1 MSEHFTEEQPQ
12 VEEITETEPF
22 TERKSRA
29 GKFGPLAFIGL
40 VAVLTVAAIG
50 YLWSRGAKKETMAE
64 ETRAEEKHGGEPGEE
79 VKLSPEM
86 LTAAKL
92 EIEGVTS
99 RPAVA
104 KMFVTGVVELN
115 PENTGM
121 ATPLVGGRVENV
133 FFGVG
138 DYVQKGQIL
147 AVIASPQLA
156 QMHGKMHEAE
166 THLELAERNLARVQK
181 AENRVAVLQAK
192 AKLDEAEATLQR
204 TKKLIELG
212 AGAGKDLIAA
222 ETTYK
227 TAQAEFEFQSNIT
240 LNKEI
245 QEAKADVETS
255 RVDLRH
261 IVDEMRSLGVDL
273 KAGQHIDHNKDSSLV
288 ALRSPLSGM
297 VTERKVNNG
306 AGVEAGMALFSVSNP
321 ATVFVVANVPEASV
335 NKLALG
341 ALAEIRAKSV
351 TGAFSGR
358 VSYIE
363 PKLDEATRTAR
374 VRLETPN
381 SNGQLRA
388 GMFAEVG
395 FQTGADTADGA
406 EIVINSSAVQRQGE
420 KVFVFVPQDDEAGM
434 FEVREIAI
442 GGETEG
448 YTRIL
453 RGLKPGEKVVTKGS
467 FTLKTQWQKA
477 ELGDE
482 H

>member
-1 MSEHFTEEQPQ
+1 MSEHFAEE
-12 VEEITETEPF
+12 VEETSDTEQVAG
-22 TERKSRA
+22 RKGMA
-29 GKFGPLAFIGL
+29 GKFGAWAFIGL

-50 YLWSRGAKKETMAE
+50 YLWSRGAKKEMAAE
-64 ETRAEEKHGGEPGEE
+64 ETHAEEKRGGEHGAE

-86 LTAAKL
+86 LEAAKI

-104 KMFVTGVVELN
+104 KMFVTGTVELN
-115 PENTGM
+115 PENTEM

-138 DYVQKGQIL
+138 DYVRKGQVL

-166 THLELAERNLARVQK
+166 THLELAERNLARTQK
-181 AENRVAVLQAK
+181 SENRVAVLQAK
-192 AKLDEAEATLQR
+192 ARLDEAEANLKR
-204 TKKLIELG
+204 AKKLIELG
-212 AGAGKDLIAA
+212 AGAGKDLVSA
-222 ETTYK
+222 EANYK
-227 TAQAEFEFQSNIT
+227 TAQAEYEFQSNIT

-245 QEAKADVETS
+245 QEAKAEVETS

-261 IVDEMRSLGVDL
+261 IIDEMRSLGVDI
-273 KAGQHIDHNKDSSLV
+273 KQGQHIDHNQDSSLV

-306 AGVEAGMALFSVSNP
+306 AGVEAGMALFSVSNL
-321 ATVFVVANVPEASV
+321 ATVFVIANVPETSV

-341 ALAEIRAKSV
+341 SIAEIRTKSV
-351 TGAFSGR
+351 NGSFSGR
-358 VSYIE
+358 VAYIE

-381 SNGQLRA
+381 SNGKLRA

-395 FQTGADTADGA
+395 FQTGTDAATGT
-406 EIVINSSAVQRQGE
+406 EIVVNSSALQRQGE
-420 KVFVFVPQDDEAGM
+420 KVYVFVPKADEAGVY
-434 FEVREIAI
+434 EVREVAV
-442 GGETEG
+442 GGESEG

-453 RGLKPGEKVVTKGS
+453 QGLKLGEKVVAKGS

-482 H
+482 